1 MNENYEG
8 ALAKIDAAR
17 KLARQT
23 MAKHGKEEVCD
34 PPMGID
40 TPQRPA
46 LPASVECTGN
56 RVCARSQVGPSAG
69 R

>member
-23 MAKHGKEEVCD
+23 MAKHGKEEVCGQCTGSRVND
-34 PPMGID
+34 AQTA
-40 TPQRPA
+40 TPQTHDHDRCVF
-46 LPASVECTGN
+46 SSSE
-56 RVCARSQVGPSAG
+56 
-69 R
+69 